1 MLQQDGL
8 ESTGVNVE
16 IRWRPWL
23 PKALLVLPPYKVCE
37 ALLVEGREGGTAMFC
52 EACGGQ
58 IADSANFCSACGRPR
73 RGGPQL
79 AVTQASTSN
88 SLSIISFVFA
98 GISLLLFP
106 IVFGPVAVILGV
118 IAWAKGEK
126 LGPVAFAAAIL
137 GTIVGM
143 VLGYVIWS
151 GIS

>member
-1 MLQQDGL
+1 
-8 ESTGVNVE
+8 
-16 IRWRPWL
+16 
-23 PKALLVLPPYKVCE
+23 
-37 ALLVEGREGGTAMFC
+37 
-52 EACGGQ
+52 
-58 IADSANFCSACGRPR
+58 
-73 RGGPQL
+73 
-79 AVTQASTSN
+79 
-88 SLSIISFVFA
+88 
-98 GISLLLFP
+98 LLLFP